1 MVARA
6 LPVALLAG
14 AASAACPLSVEIT
27 SSNNHVVD
35 VAVTNTGSET
45 LSVFKGNTV
54 FSDHATKDLLVTDA
68 EGNALPFEGV
78 FVNYKRTG
86 LSADAFQKIEAGQT
100 VTVSVNAAKSYKL
113 DSVAQAK
120 VVAIQGFRYAAGEA
134 VPSSFADLQSC
145 ADVASGEVEVVP
157 DQAAA
162 AEQHISRR
170 DVINSR
176 IQKRAITY
184 SSCTASQTTA
194 LKTSVSNAISMAKA
208 ASTAAGAGTFFFTT
222 WFKSTSV
229 KAKVQS
235 IYNSVAGVQ
244 TTSPLISCA
253 DTYKDCV
260 DGSALLYTV
269 PADNVIVPCANNG
282 FWGFPELAP
291 QCAGDDYDRAGAMLH
306 EMTHLYGTDDWGYGP
321 VAAQALSATKA
332 AANADTYEMYAE
344 SVRLGGCTTG

>member
-27 SSNNHVVD
+27 SSNTHVVD

-68 EGNALPFEGV
+68 GASTITSPPFPRTPANNKSEGNALPFEGV

-120 VVAIQGFRYAAGEA
+120 VIAIQGFRYAAGDA
-134 VPSSFADLQSC
+134 VPSSFAELQSC
-145 ADVASGEVEVVP
+145 ADVSSGEVEVVP

-162 AEQHISRR
+162 AE
-170 DVINSR
+170 
-176 IQKRAITY
+176 
-184 SSCTASQTTA
+184 
-194 LKTSVSNAISMAKA
+194 
-208 ASTAAGAGTFFFTT
+208 
-222 WFKSTSV
+222 
-229 KAKVQS
+229 
-235 IYNSVAGVQ
+235 
-244 TTSPLISCA
+244 
-253 DTYKDCV
+253 
-260 DGSALLYTV
+260 
-269 PADNVIVPCANNG
+269 
-282 FWGFPELAP
+282 
-291 QCAGDDYDRAGAMLH
+291 
-306 EMTHLYGTDDWGYGP
+306 
-321 VAAQALSATKA
+321 
-332 AANADTYEMYAE
+332 
-344 SVRLGGCTTG
+344 